1 MITKTIKVCH
11 MTSVHKSDDIRI
23 YHKECISLAKAG
35 YEVYLIAQG
44 NSFDTCGINIIGIGD
59 LPKSRIKRIRYSAKA
74 IYKKALKI
82 DADIYHIHDPELL
95 PYALKLKRKGKVVI
109 FDSHEDVVEQIK
121 EKIWIP
127 SIIRLPIS
135 QIYRFYQKYICRRID
150 AIISVTPH
158 ICKKFKNTN
167 KNVYMITN
175 YPLIKLPLNEH
186 EEFGTRIIS
195 FPGLIAPE
203 WCHENLIEAL
213 GYCQNTKY
221 VLCGNTIES
230 YLEKLKSLNNWSNV
244 EYKGK
249 ITREEV
255 AKLLSES
262 DVGIALADY
271 GGNVGNKMG
280 TLGNTKLFEYMLA
293 GVPVICTDFI
303 LWKEI
308 IEKNECGICVNPK
321 NIREIS
327 DAINYLLDNPEIA
340 EKMGKN
346 GRKAVLE
353 KYNWNSQEKELI
365 KLYSKL
371 IIINNEN

>member
-35 YEVYLIAQG
+35 YEVYLVAQG
-44 NSFDTCGINIIGIGD
+44 ESFDACGVHVIGIGE
-59 LPKSRIKRIRYSAKA
+59 LPNSRIKRIIISAKA
-74 IYKKALKI
+74 IYKIALEI

-95 PYALKLKRKGKVVI
+95 PYALKLKNKGKKVI
-109 FDSHEDVVEQIK
+109 FDSHEDVPEQIK
-121 EKIWIP
+121 EKVLIP
-127 SIIRLPIS
+127 YLIRLPLS
-135 QIYRFYQKYICRRID
+135 KIYKLYQNYVCCKID

-158 ICKKFKNTN
+158 ICDKLKKINRS
-167 KNVYMITN
+167 VYLVTN
-175 YPLIKLPLNEH
+175 YPLIKPPIVEH
-186 EEFGTRIIS
+186 KKFGTRNIC

-203 WCHENLIEAL
+203 WCHENLIEAIA
-213 GYCQNTKY
+213 YCPNTKY
-221 VLCGNTIES
+221 ILCGNTIES
-230 YLEKLKSLNNWSNV
+230 YLNKLKNLNNWNDV

-249 ITREEV
+249 IAREEV

-262 DVGIALADY
+262 DIGIALADY

-293 GVPVICTDFI
+293 GVAVICTDFI

-308 IEKNECGICVNPK
+308 IEKNECGICVNPN
-321 NIREIS
+321 NIEKIS

-340 EKMGKN
+340 KRMGEN
-346 GRKAVLE
+346 GIKAVLE

-371 IIINNEN
+371 